1 MLTDRQN
8 EVADH
13 LLAGLDH
20 ARIQAK
26 MGITS
31 ETLKAYLR
39 DMRQRISADGHQ
51 AMMARLRE
59 MRRNPAEVMIERCR
73 AEPRQWWHA

>member
-1 MLTDRQN
+1 MLTDRQL

-20 ARIQAK
+20 GQILQR
-26 MGITS
+26 MSITHD
-31 ETLKAYLR
+31 TLVNTLR
-39 DMRQRISADGHQ
+39 LMRLRLSADGHQ

-59 MRRNPAEVMIERCR
+59 MRRNPASTMIERCR
-73 AEPRQWWHA
+73 VEPRQWWSV

>member
-1 MLTDRQN
+1 MLTDRQI

-13 LLAGLDH
+13 LLAGLDF
-20 ARIQAK
+20 ARIQQR
-26 MGITS
+26 MGITHD
-31 ETLKAYLR
+31 TLKAYLR

-59 MRRNPAEVMIERCR
+59 MRRNPAEVMVERCR
-73 AEPRQWWHA
+73 VEPRTWWTV

>member
-1 MLTDRQN
+1 MLTDRQI

-13 LLAGLDH
+13 LLAGLDN
-20 ARIQAK
+20 ARIQQR
-26 MGITS
+26 MNIS
-31 ETLKAYLR
+31 PETLKAYLR

-59 MRRNPAEVMIERCR
+59 MRRNPAEVMVERCR